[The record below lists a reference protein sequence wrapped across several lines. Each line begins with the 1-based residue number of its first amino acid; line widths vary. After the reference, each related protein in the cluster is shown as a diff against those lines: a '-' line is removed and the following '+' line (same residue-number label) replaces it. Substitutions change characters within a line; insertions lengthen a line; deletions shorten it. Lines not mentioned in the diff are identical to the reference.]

1 MWPIAGSSRTA
12 EFMTINQ
19 QNDLSTQFLLPEVSY
34 YLVANHCE
42 YRIHSLDEHPR
53 PDPRPPPPPPTRRG
67 WWLQSAAPETGPS
80 SVRAR
85 RPRRR
90 HHGHGG
96 DPRAEARAGGAGA
109 AQGAGGGAAEGQ
121 EVSC

>member
-1 MWPIAGSSRTA
+1 MWPVAA
-12 EFMTINQ
+12 EFVTINQ

-34 YLVANHCE
+34 YLVVNHCE

-90 HHGHGG
+90 HDGHGG

-109 AQGAGGGAAEGQ
+109 AQGAGGGEAEGQ